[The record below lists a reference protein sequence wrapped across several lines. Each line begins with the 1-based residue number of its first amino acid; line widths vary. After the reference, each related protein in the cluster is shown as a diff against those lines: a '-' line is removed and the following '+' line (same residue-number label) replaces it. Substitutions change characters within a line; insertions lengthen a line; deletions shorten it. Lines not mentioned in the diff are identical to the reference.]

1 MGVDLC
7 DVIVLGAGVAGL
19 SLARQLTAQGR
30 KVRII
35 EKSRGVGGRC
45 ATRRVNGLPVDHG
58 LPLLHGRSSIFA
70 ETLAA
75 MTDAQLIADWPI
87 HRRGPGTPCQ
97 PQGFDSQSY
106 RLAIGEGVSA
116 FAKFLARGL
125 KIQLNTAIERIR
137 WEEGCVRLF
146 DQQQREYHAHGAVV
160 LSCPVPQALELLQ
173 PLAALSK
180 EMSDVLRVL
189 SRVHMVPCLT
199 LLAGYEARPPLPW
212 QLYLPGPEHPLHSII
227 EDSSK
232 RPREDDEP
240 KVFVLQA
247 KPRFSRKHLE
257 EPPERWS
264 ALLLQ
269 DAAELLGPW
278 IRQPLWHQ
286 CHVWRYARVQPCAEL
301 SRSILLTGQ
310 GGPLLG
316 LCGDAFHPARG
327 VEGAFLSGIE
337 LAQRLEQ
344 KMEAFAASPAEGEAP
359 GPAASSFAK

>member
-1 MGVDLC
+1 MGVDVC

-19 SLARQLTAQGR
+19 SLARQLTAQGL
-30 KVRII
+30 KVWII

-70 ETLAA
+70 ETIAA
-75 MTDAQLIADWPI
+75 MSDAQLIADWPI

-125 KIQLNTAIERIR
+125 QIQLNTTIERIA
-137 WEEGCVRLF
+137 WEQGCVRLF
-146 DQQQREYHAHGAVV
+146 DQQQREYQAHGVV
-160 LSCPVPQALELLQ
+160 LSCPAPQALELLR
-173 PLAALSK
+173 PLADVSK

-189 SRVHMVPCLT
+189 AQVHMVPCLT
-199 LLAGYEARPPLPW
+199 LLAGYDDGPPLPW

-232 RPREDDEP
+232 RPREDGEQ

-247 KPRFSRKHLE
+247 KPRFSRNHLA
-257 EPPERWS
+257 EPPESWS

-269 DAAELLGPW
+269 DAAELLGSW
-278 IRQPLWHQ
+278 MGQPLWHQ
-286 CHVWRYARVQPCAEL
+286 CHRWRYARVQPCAEL
-301 SRSILLTGQ
+301 SRSILLTEQ

-316 LCGDAFHPARG
+316 LCGDAFHPAGG

-337 LAQRLEQ
+337 LAQRLGK
-344 KMEAFAASPAEGEAP
+344 KMVTLAASPAEDQAS
-359 GPAASSFAK
+359 GPTASTFTE